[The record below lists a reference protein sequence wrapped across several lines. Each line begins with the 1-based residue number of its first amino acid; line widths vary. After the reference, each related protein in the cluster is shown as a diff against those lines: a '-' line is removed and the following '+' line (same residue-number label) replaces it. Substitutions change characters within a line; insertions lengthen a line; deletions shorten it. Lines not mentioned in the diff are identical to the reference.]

1 MTGYG
6 MDFQVEGKVALVMG
20 AGGGLGSAIAAA
32 LLREGCLVVGAD
44 VNKAALDQLATAE
57 QSASTAFL
65 PLAWDLTD
73 LSLLEE
79 RVGEIEKKLGPIDI
93 LINNT
98 GGPPPTLASET
109 PLESWGDHFHKMVVS
124 VIAVSN
130 RIVPGMRQR
139 KWGRVITST
148 SSGIIT
154 PIPNLVLSNALRL
167 SLVGWSKTLARE
179 VARDGV
185 TVNIVAPG
193 RIATGRV
200 RRLDEAKAQREGR
213 STAEVASDS
222 AKDIPLGRYGEPTE
236 YADVVAF
243 LASARASYVTGTTM
257 RVDGGLI
264 PSI

>member
-1 MTGYG
+1 
-6 MDFQVEGKVALVMG
+6 MDLQIDDKVALVMG
-20 AGGGLGSAIAAA
+20 AGGGLGSAIATA
-32 LLREGCLVVGAD
+32 LVREGCRVVGAD
-44 VNKAALDQLATAE
+44 VNSAALNQLS
-57 QSASTAFL
+57 SAKEFSSDRFL
-65 PLAWDLTD
+65 PLTWDLPD
-73 LSLLEE
+73 LSLLEP
-79 RVGEIEKKLGPIDI
+79 RIGEIEAKFGTIDI
-93 LINNT
+93 LVNNT

-109 PLESWGDHFHKMVVS
+109 PLEAWEEQFRKMVLS
-124 VIAVSN
+124 VIAIAG

-154 PIPNLVLSNALRL
+154 PIPNLALSNALRL

-193 RIATGRV
+193 RIATSRV
-200 RRLDEAKAQREGR
+200 QRLDEAKAQREGR
-213 STAEVASDS
+213 DAAAVAADS
-222 AKDIPLGRYGEPTE
+222 AKDIPVGRYGDPTE
-236 YADVVAF
+236 YADVIAF
-243 LASARASYVTGTTM
+243 LASKRASYVTGSTM